1 MIYGDNTSN
10 IQSYKE
16 FNKMSSEPLT
26 ITGNDQTQEDKK
38 LQERVKSSG
47 PLPDHI
53 AIIMDGNGRWAQKK
67 GNIRLFGHK
76 AGVESVRDITE
87 SCAQLGVKYLTL
99 YAFSTEN
106 WNRPPSEINGLMK
119 LLVQTLRNEA
129 ERLKENDIK
138 LVTIGQIER
147 LPGKCQSQLRE
158 VIELTKDNKRMQLCL
173 ALSYSG
179 RWDITEAVKSI
190 SKEVH
195 EGNIHPDQIDDDLI
209 SSYLSTATVPDPDLI
224 IRTSGEYRIS
234 NFLLWQ
240 LAYSELYIT
249 ETYWPDFRRDELY
262 QAIFSFQKRDRRYG
276 KVNNGHNKNLSTSVI
291 NQITS

>member
-1 MIYGDNTSN
+1 MATD
-10 IQSYKE
+10 
-16 FNKMSSEPLT
+16 PLT
-26 ITGNDQTQEDKK
+26 ITDNKQSEEDKK
-38 LQERVKSSG
+38 LQEEVKASG
-47 PLPDHI
+47 SVPAHI

-67 GNIRLFGHK
+67 GNIRLHGHK
-76 AGVESVRDITE
+76 AGVKSVRDVTE

-106 WNRPPSEINGLMK
+106 WNRPLAEINGLMK
-119 LLVQTLRNEA
+119 LLVQSLRDEA
-129 ERLKENDIK
+129 DRLKRNDIK

-147 LPGKCQSQLRE
+147 LPAKCQRQLRE
-158 VIELTKDNKRMQLCL
+158 VKELTKNNKRMQLCL

-179 RWDITEAVKSI
+179 RWDITEAVKQI
-190 SKEVH
+190 SKEV
-195 EGNIHPDQIDDDLI
+195 ENGNINPDHIDDNLI
-209 SSYLSTATVPDPDLI
+209 GSYLSTAAIPDPDLI

-262 QAIFSFQKRDRRYG
+262 QAIFSYHKRDRRYG
-276 KVNNGHNKNLSTSVI
+276 KVKNGYNKSISATVI
-291 NQITS
+291 NHITS

>member
-1 MIYGDNTSN
+1 MIYDDNTSN
-10 IQSYKE
+10 IESWKE
-16 FNKMSSEPLT
+16 FNKMSLKPLS
-26 ITGNDQTQEDKK
+26 ITDNNQTEEDKK
-38 LQERVKSSG
+38 LQARVKASG
-47 PLPDHI
+47 PIPEHI

-87 SCAQLGVKYLTL
+87 SCAQLGVGYLTL

-106 WNRPPSEINGLMK
+106 WNRPVSEINGLMK

-129 ERLKENDIK
+129 ERLNRNDIK
-138 LVTIGQIER
+138 LVTIGQIDR
-147 LPGKCQSQLRE
+147 LPGICQQQLKE
-158 VIELTKDNKRMQLCL
+158 VIELTKDNSRMQLCL

-179 RWDITEAVKSI
+179 RWDIKEAVRSI
-190 SKEVH
+190 AEEVQK
-195 EGNIHPDQIDDDLI
+195 GNIQPDQVDDQLI
-209 SSYLSTATVPDPDLI
+209 SSFLSTAKVPDPDLI

-262 QAIFSFQKRDRRYG
+262 QAIFSFQKRDRRFG
-276 KVNNGHNKNLSTSVI
+276 KIKNGHNKSLSTSVI